1 MADPSVPTKNEPAAA
16 STKSELPTAARIV
29 VIGGGVGGASVAYHL
44 AELGERDVVLLERA
58 DLTSGSTFHSA
69 GLVGILRAD
78 PTLTRMNRYSA
89 DLYAKLQ
96 LTEHPPGWVP
106 SGGLKLASSPE
117 RLAEIRRQAS
127 WARTSGLT
135 LDEIS
140 TAEAHQLFPLMD
152 PTGVLGAAWLPADGY
167 VDPSQL
173 CLSLIH
179 GARAGGVRVHTKTRV
194 TAIDTVG
201 TASGQQRVSMVRTD
215 RGDITCEIVV
225 DCGGMFAAEI
235 ARLVGV
241 RVPII
246 PIAHQ
251 YLVTEGF
258 MERLP
263 DAKPLPTLRDPDN
276 LVYWR
281 QEVDGLLMGGYERD
295 PAPWS
300 VSSSRVDAV
309 PADFNGQLLP
319 ADWPRFES
327 IAENSRI
334 RVPITTEVGIRTLVN
349 GPEAFTPDNEFCLGQ
364 SEVGGFFVAAGF
376 CAHGIAGAGGIGKVM
391 AEWIVAGDPGLD
403 VWHMDLRRFGPAYSS
418 PSFALARAVESYSTY
433 YDVAYPNRER
443 TTGRPLRTSPVY
455 GWHAEHGA
463 EFGEK
468 AGWERVN
475 WYRSNEA
482 CELAAGAVRPQGWAG
497 RSWSPAIAAEHR
509 ATRERAALFDETS
522 FAKILISGPDA
533 AELLEWVCDNRVARA
548 VGAVTYTQMLNR
560 SGGIEADVTVTRLAD
575 TEFLLITGTAFGQH
589 ELSWLRRQAGARAAD
604 VTVQDVTGQ
613 YVCFGLFGPL
623 AREVLGPLTPA
634 DLSNAGLPFM
644 TSQWT
649 TIGDVPVRIAR
660 LTFVGELGWEI
671 YASAEYGAAL
681 WNRLWAAGEPLG
693 MLAGGYRAIDSL
705 RLEKGYRVWAGDVTP
720 ETTPDEAGLSF
731 CVKLDKPGGFLGS
744 DAVRAAR
751 ADGGPTR
758 RLACLTL
765 ADPRAVAVGSE
776 LVRVDHDGSASGS
789 ASGSAAGSEGR
800 VVGRITSAGYGY
812 TVGASIAFA
821 YLPIDSAKPGTPISV
836 DLFGTWVDG
845 VVAPDVLYDP
855 SNSRIRS

>member
-1 MADPSVPTKNEPAAA
+1 MTEH
-16 STKSELPTAARIV
+16 ELPTAARIV

-89 DLYAKLQ
+89 ELYARLQ

-117 RLAEIRRQAS
+117 RLAEIHRQAS

-135 LDEIS
+135 LDLVS
-140 TAEAHQLFPLMD
+140 AKEAQELFPLMD
-152 PTGVLGAAWLPADGY
+152 SDGVLGAAWLPADGY

-179 GARAGGVRVHTKTRV
+179 GARAGGVQVHTRTRV
-194 TAIDTVG
+194 TAIDTVT
-201 TASGQQRVSMVRTD
+201 TASGQQRVSRVRTN
-215 RGDITCEIVV
+215 RGEVVCEIVV

-235 ARLVGV
+235 ARMVGV

-258 MERLP
+258 R
-263 DAKPLPTLRDPDN
+263 DRGAQPLPTLRDPDH

-281 QEVDGLLMGGYERD
+281 PEVDGLLMGGYERD

-300 VSSSRVDAV
+300 VSSSRWDSV
-309 PADFNGQLLP
+309 PADFNGRLLP
-319 ADWPRFES
+319 PDWPRFES

-349 GPEAFTPDNEFCLGQ
+349 GPEAFTPDNEFCLGE

-376 CAHGIAGAGGIGKVM
+376 CAHGIAGAGGIGRLM
-391 AEWIVAGDPGLD
+391 AEWIVSGDPGLD
-403 VWHMDLRRFGPAYSS
+403 VWPMDLRRFGPAYDS

-443 TTGRPLRTSPVY
+443 TTGRGLRTSPAF
-455 GWHAEHGA
+455 GWHAGHGA

-475 WYRSNEA
+475 WYSSNA
-482 CELAAGAVRPQGWAG
+482 SHELAARAHRPGGWAG

-522 FAKILISGPDA
+522 FAKISITGRDA
-533 AELLEWVCDNRVARA
+533 AALLEWVCDNRVARA
-548 VGAVTYTQMLNR
+548 VGAVTYTQMLNAR
-560 SGGIEADVTVTRLAD
+560 GGIEADVTVTRLGPD
-575 TEFLLITGTAFGQH
+575 EFLLVTGTAFGTH
-589 ELSWLRRQAGARAAD
+589 ELSWLRRQAGRREAD
-604 VTVQDVTGQ
+604 VRIQDVTGQ
-613 YVCFGLFGPL
+613 YTCFGLFGPL
-623 AREVLGPLTPA
+623 AREVLGPLTPL
-634 DLSNAGLPFM
+634 DLCTAALPFM
-644 TSQWT
+644 TSHWT

-671 YASAEYGAAL
+671 YTSSEYGAAL

-693 MLAGGYRAIDSL
+693 MLAAGYRAIDSL
-705 RLEKGYRVWAGDVTP
+705 RLEKGYRVWAGDLTG

-731 CVKLDKPGGFLGS
+731 CVKLEKPGGFLG
-744 DAVRAAR
+744 AEALRAIR
-751 ADGGPTR
+751 ADGGPER
-758 RLACLTL
+758 RLATL
-765 ADPRAVAVGSE
+765 VLNDPGAVAIGGEPVQVG
-776 LVRVDHDGSASGS
+776 RGADRAASRGGE
-789 ASGSAAGSEGR
+789 AVGR
-800 VVGRITSAGYGY
+800 VTSAGYGY
-812 TVGASIAFA
+812 TVGASIAYA
-821 YLPIDSAKPGTPISV
+821 YLPTESANPGTPISV
-836 DLFGTWVDG
+836 NLFGEWVDG
-845 VVAPDVLYDP
+845 MVSDDPLYDP
-855 SNSRIRS
+855 SNARVRG

>member
-1 MADPSVPTKNEPAAA
+1 MADPQVPAKR
-16 STKSELPTAARIV
+16 ELPTTARIV

-44 AELGERDVVLLERA
+44 AELGEADVVLLERA

-89 DLYAKLQ
+89 ELYAKLQ
-96 LTEHPPGWVP
+96 QTEHPPGWVP

-127 WARTSGLT
+127 WARTSGLD
-135 LDEIS
+135 LELIS
-140 TAEAHQLFPLMD
+140 TEAARELFPLMD
-152 PTGVLGAAWLPADGY
+152 PAGVLGAAWLPADGY

-179 GARAGGVRVHTKTRV
+179 GARAGGVQVHTRTRV
-194 TAIDTVG
+194 TAIETVSTTHG
-201 TASGQQRVSMVRTD
+201 RQRVSRVRTD
-215 RGDITCEIVV
+215 RGEIECEIVV

-235 ARLVGV
+235 ARMVGV

-258 MERLP
+258 LERRP
-263 DAKPLPTLRDPDN
+263 GAAPLPTLRDPDH

-300 VSSSRVDAV
+300 VSSTRLDAV
-309 PADFNGQLLP
+309 PADFNGRLLA

-334 RVPITTEVGIRTLVN
+334 RVPVTTEVGVRTLVN
-349 GPEAFTPDNEFCLGQ
+349 GPEAFTPDNEFCLGE

-376 CAHGIAGAGGIGKVM
+376 CAHGIAGAGGIGQVM
-391 AEWIVAGDPGLD
+391 AEWIVSGDPGLD
-403 VWHMDLRRFGPAYSS
+403 VWHMDLRRFGPAYDS

-433 YDVAYPNRER
+433 YDIAYPNRER
-443 TTGRPLRTSPVY
+443 TTGRPLRTSPAY

-475 WYRSNEA
+475 WYRCNESG
-482 CELAAGAVRPQGWAG
+482 ELAADAVRPHGWAG

-522 FAKILISGPDA
+522 FAKISITGPDA
-533 AELLEWVCDNRVARA
+533 AALLEWVCDNRVARA
-548 VGAVTYTQMLNR
+548 VGAVTYTQMLNGR
-560 SGGIEADVTVTRLAD
+560 GGIEADITVTRTGAE
-575 TEFLLITGTAFGQH
+575 EFLLVTGTAFGPH
-589 ELSWLRRQAGARAAD
+589 ELSWLRRQAAARGAD
-604 VTVQDVTGQ
+604 VQLQDVTGQ

-644 TSQWT
+644 TSQRT
-649 TIGDVPVRIAR
+649 TIGDVPVRLAR

-671 YASAEYGAAL
+671 YASTEYGAAL
-681 WNRLWAAGEPLG
+681 WNQLWAAGEPLG
-693 MLAGGYRAIDSL
+693 LRPAGYRAIDSL
-705 RLEKGYRVWAGDVTP
+705 RLEKGYRVWAADVTG
-720 ETTPDEAGLSF
+720 ETTPDEAGLGF
-731 CVKLDKPGGFLGS
+731 CVKLDKPGGFLGAEALRTIR
-744 DAVRAAR
+744 D
-751 ADGGPTR
+751 DGGPAR
-758 RLACLTL
+758 RLACLIL
-765 ADPRAVAVGSE
+765 DDPRAVAVGSE
-776 LVRVDHDGSASGS
+776 PVRVGGHVA
-789 ASGSAAGSEGR
+789 
-800 VVGRITSAGYGY
+800 GRITSAGYGY
-812 TVGASIAFA
+812 TVGASIAYA
-821 YLPIDSAKPGTPISV
+821 YLPITATPGTRVSV
-836 DLFGTWVDG
+836 DLFGDWVDG
-845 VVAPDVLYDP
+845 VVADDVLHDP
-855 SNSRIRS
+855 SNARIRS

>member
-1 MADPSVPTKNEPAAA
+1 MA
-16 STKSELPTAARIV
+16 ELPDAARIV

-44 AELGERDVVLLERA
+44 AELGERDVILLERA

-78 PTLTRMNRYSA
+78 PTLTKMNRYSA
-89 DLYAKLQ
+89 ELYAKLQ
-96 LTEHPPGWVP
+96 RTEHPPGWVP
-106 SGGLKLASSPE
+106 SGGLKLASSPD

-127 WARTSGLT
+127 WARTSGLA
-135 LDEIS
+135 LDLIS
-140 TAEAHQLFPLMD
+140 TEDAHRLFPLMD
-152 PTGVLGAAWLPADGY
+152 SDGVLGAAWLPADGY

-179 GARAGGVRVHTKTRV
+179 GARAGGVQVHTKTRV
-194 TAIDTVG
+194 TAIET
-201 TASGQQRVSMVRTD
+201 TTTIAGQQRISRVKTD
-215 RGDITCEIVV
+215 RGDIACEIVV
-225 DCGGMFAAEI
+225 NCGGMFAAEI
-235 ARLVGV
+235 ARMVGV

-251 YLVTEGF
+251 YLVTEAF
-258 MERLP
+258 LERREE
-263 DAKPLPTLRDPDN
+263 PLPTLRDPDN

-300 VSSSRVDAV
+300 VSASRLDSI
-309 PADFNGQLLP
+309 PGDFNGRLLP

-334 RVPITTEVGIRTLVN
+334 RVPITTEVGVRTLVN
-349 GPEAFTPDNEFCLGQ
+349 GPEAFTPDNEFCLGE

-391 AEWIVAGDPGLD
+391 AEWIVSGDPGLD
-403 VWHMDLRRFGPAYSS
+403 VWHMDLRRFGPAYDS

-443 TTGRPLRTSPVY
+443 TAGRPLRTSPAF
-455 GWHAEHGA
+455 GWHADHGA

-475 WYRSNEA
+475 WYRSNESFTA
-482 CELAAGAVRPQGWAG
+482 DAESLRPHGWAG

-522 FAKILISGPDA
+522 FAKISITGPDA
-533 AELLEWVCDNRVARA
+533 APLLEWVCDNQVARA
-548 VGAVTYTQMLNR
+548 VGAVTYTQLLNAR
-560 SGGIEADVTVTRLAD
+560 GGIEADVTVTRIGPE
-575 TEFLLITGTAFGQH
+575 EFLLVTGTAFGPH
-589 ELSWLRRQAGARAAD
+589 ELSWLRRQSGHRAGDGLGVGDGHRAGDGHRIGAAN
-604 VTVQDVTGQ
+604 VQIRDVTGQ

-623 AREVLGPLTPA
+623 ARDVLGPLTPA

-644 TSQWT
+644 TSRWT
-649 TIGDVPVRIAR
+649 TIGDIPVRIAR

-671 YASAEYGAAL
+671 YASTEYGAAL
-681 WNRLWAAGEPLG
+681 WNLLWEAGKPHG
-693 MLAGGYRAIDSL
+693 MLAAGYRAIDSL
-705 RLEKGYRVWAGDVTP
+705 RLEKGYRVWAGDITP

-731 CVKLDKPGGFLGS
+731 CVKPDKPGGFLGFE
-744 DAVRAAR
+744 ALLEAR
-751 ADGGPTR
+751 AQGGPTR
-758 RLACLTL
+758 KLACLTL
-765 ADPRAVAVGSE
+765 NDPQAVAIGSE
-776 LVRVDHDGSASGS
+776 PVRVA
-789 ASGSAAGSEGR
+789 GR
-800 VVGRITSAGYGY
+800 VVGRIVSAGYGY
-812 TVGASIAFA
+812 TVGASIAYA
-821 YLPIDSAKPGTPISV
+821 YLPVSDAAPGTPLSV
-836 DLFGTWVDG
+836 DLFGAWVDG
-845 VVAPDVLYDP
+845 VVADDVLYDP
-855 SNSRIRS
+855 THARIRA